1 MPSEVMEVRGKLDE
15 ANAKLNAL
23 YEESK
28 DEDGVMRRDNIRSVA
43 DPVAELLRLNTEQAD
58 LAKQLESAVT
68 FETQAL
74 EAKETRDYL
83 ESINEPVNR
92 PNLGAPGGG
101 AGDKTEPF
109 RSLGERYTDS
119 DEWKSIRQHRQ
130 GDGAIAQFD
139 IGIRELLF
147 GGIYAERRNTR
158 ALFDNS
164 DFDPYEE
171 QSMLISDHP
180 WGGPRMFVAALPQV
194 PISTDTAQFYRKTTR
209 TEPSDYSLAEG
220 AVYPEGTIEYT
231 RDSQAVI
238 ARGWYVPVTDWAE
251 EDSPAAI
258 MDIDRDLIMGIA
270 RRIAEYATTTLLGQ
284 AGRTTLSAGGESATS
299 AIYKMITKL
308 RVDADTEP
316 NLIVMHP
323 NDWAN
328 IVTEQASTGDYLFSG
343 MANSQIM
350 MMRWGLPV
358 IPDVGVTEGRVLV
371 LDSNAV
377 RLRDRRSVNVRTA
390 DRWRVASALT
400 VPTGQMLHFADARF
414 AFYAVY
420 RQGIGDLTL

>member
-1 MPSEVMEVRGKLDE
+1 M
-15 ANAKLNAL
+15 
-23 YEESK
+23 
-28 DEDGVMRRDNIRSVA
+28 
-43 DPVAELLRLNTEQAD
+43 
-58 LAKQLESAVT
+58 
-68 FETQAL
+68 
-74 EAKETRDYL
+74 
-83 ESINEPVNR
+83 
-92 PNLGAPGGG
+92 
-101 AGDKTEPF
+101 
-109 RSLGERYTDS
+109 
-119 DEWKSIRQHRQ
+119 
-130 GDGAIAQFD
+130 
-139 IGIRELLF
+139 
-147 GGIYAERRNTR
+147 
-158 ALFDNS
+158 
-164 DFDPYEE
+164 
-171 QSMLISDHP
+171 
-180 WGGPRMFVAALPQV
+180 

-377 RLRDRRSVNVRTA
+377 RLRDRRAVNVRTA